1 MPIQNYLWVVLV
13 ELFWTRFVQ
22 AFSKCRWHGAELV
35 VWDQLF
41 ELRTSL
47 LICAPTQTGES
58 FWWGCKCHHN
68 LRWLVKFFQSCSSYR
83 WQRCREGVK
92 NLQSLKLVVH
102 HILAPSQSTLNPL
115 VHKLISCCGHDIVT
129 IDIHNSLC
137 YCLSWV
143 VKYLQVAE
151 YIFYAKYT
159 KYVECR
165 LVTAVK
171 AWVRLRSVFGNFLV
185 NWCPQRLIRCWK
197 VVAKLSWI

>member
-1 MPIQNYLWVVLV
+1 MHLSQKCTRLNVVISAFSSMPIQNYLRVVLV

-35 VWDQLF
+35 VWDQLI

-129 IDIHNSLC
+129 IDIHNSFML
-137 YCLSWV
+137 LSELSCKIIISGRTYTICKICRMQIGYSMSKPGSV
-143 VKYLQVAE
+143 VPLA
-151 YIFYAKYT
+151 IF
-159 KYVECR
+159 
-165 LVTAVK
+165 
-171 AWVRLRSVFGNFLV
+171 
-185 NWCPQRLIRCWK
+185 
-197 VVAKLSWI
+197 